1 MTRIWPAIL
10 ALAALTAGH
19 MALTAAQGV
28 WTYQARSFGHE

>member
-19 MALTAAQGV
+19 MVLTAAHGV
-28 WTYQARSFGHE
+28 WTYQQENYGER